1 MMSADQ
7 AERLSASLGETA
19 NLVAML
25 TGIKQQYMDAG
36 WSEHAAESMV
46 HAMMM
51 QQAGAK

>member
-1 MMSADQ
+1 MTSADQ
-7 AERLSASLGETA
+7 AKQLSESLGETA

-25 TGIKQQYMDAG
+25 PGIKQQYIDAG
-36 WSEHAAESMV
+36 WSEHAAERMV